1 LCGGHAPPAARARA
15 LPGTLGIPEAR
26 GDGAACPRAN
36 QPAHIGGA
44 RHRAGGVAVNNGP
57 AVAKLDADES
67 ADTGR
72 AVDGPGRITVKD
84 RRREPVAVVIANQA
98 PGILSDTGYVAARIA
113 STDGGVAEHVSDE
126 PAHSISR
133 RQCGGHISGRIARS
147 DACRVVPS
155 HEA

>member
-1 LCGGHAPPAARARA
+1 MTVVDAPVGRKIPTRIDVAVRRSGGREIGSCVHLCGGHAPPAARARA

-113 STDGGVAEHVSDE
+113 ST
-126 PAHSISR
+126 
-133 RQCGGHISGRIARS
+133 
-147 DACRVVPS
+147 
-155 HEA
+155 